1 VMTTPQ
7 SAQPHMASSST
18 MITDPELLHAHTERA
33 RPQRHERE
41 HRPCYYYYPRRDETR
56 QDETRRDEMR
66 RLASTRPAASPPTGL
81 GTANIW

>member
-1 VMTTPQ
+1 
-7 SAQPHMASSST
+7 

-56 QDETRRDEMR
+56 QDETRRDETR
-66 RLASTRPAASPPTGL
+66 RDETTGQHSASGQPADGAGNREYLVTVAAVG
-81 GTANIW
+81 WH

>member
-1 VMTTPQ
+1 
-7 SAQPHMASSST
+7 

-56 QDETRRDEMR
+56 RDETTGQHS
-66 RLASTRPAASPPTGL
+66 ASGQPADGAGNREYLVTVAAVG
-81 GTANIW
+81 WH